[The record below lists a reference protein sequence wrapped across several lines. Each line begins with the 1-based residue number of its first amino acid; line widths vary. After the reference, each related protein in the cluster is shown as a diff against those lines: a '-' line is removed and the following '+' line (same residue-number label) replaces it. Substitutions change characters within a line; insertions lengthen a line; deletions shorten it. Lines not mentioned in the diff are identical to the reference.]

1 MNFLKTA
8 TSLVLCLWLT
18 GCATGCREACIFG
31 FGPGNA
37 AFDRVA
43 LHYDREDACQGGP
56 GTSEARRQEL
66 GRPEGYQIP
75 SWCGS
80 GRGYSRPIS
89 VYDNQGRRIAIV
101 K

>member
-43 LHYDREDACQGGP
+43 LHYDKQDACQ
-56 GTSEARRQEL
+56 TRAEL

>member
-1 MNFLKTA
+1 MLFR
-8 TSLVLCLWLT
+8 SLFDEHGIPFARISLSGRLDQLWARQSDGQSADL
-18 GCATGCREACIFG
+18 RR
-31 FGPGNA
+31 A
-37 AFDRVA
+37 ARPPR
-43 LHYDREDACQGGP
+43 LRLQ
-56 GTSEARRQEL
+56 RRQEL

-89 VYDNQGRRIAIV
+89 VYDNQGRRIATV